1 MALRRARSVSL
12 ALACAAILA
21 LACSHGP
28 AFLSVTGARPRT
40 ANRGEMLPQ
49 PLLAVTSAALL
60 ANVPEPA
67 HAGGMFDFG
76 LTLPFVAV
84 TFLTMMAVL
93 NALWYSPVTSD
104 MDDRNAKLLQTL
116 SEATDMLTKADEI
129 QVEYTEQIR
138 VAREKASKAVAEY
151 RQKTEAAIEAQLR
164 SAAADRDLKA
174 AEVRAKLEA
183 DVEAKMK
190 AAESEIESRK
200 SAFVSETLAGLTL

>member
-12 ALACAAILA
+12 ALACTAILA
-21 LACSHGP
+21 LTCSHGP
-28 AFLSVTGARPRT
+28 AFLTVIGARPRT
-40 ANRGEMLPQ
+40 ATRGEMLPQ

-93 NALWYSPVTSD
+93 NALWYSPVTTE